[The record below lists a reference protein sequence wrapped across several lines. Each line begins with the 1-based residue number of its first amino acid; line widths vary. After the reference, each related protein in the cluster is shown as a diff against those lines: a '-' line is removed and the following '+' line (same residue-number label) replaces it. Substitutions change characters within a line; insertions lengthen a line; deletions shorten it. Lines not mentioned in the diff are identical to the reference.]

1 MVCNPILFFVFALWS
16 VRKKRKEY
24 DMVYPVAVL
33 ILGMSTLL
41 LILEFSLVGVIYR
54 YLGDFSAMLFLAA
67 AITVFLLYENTDNT
81 QLKQILVK
89 TVIGCVVVSVVY
101 NLLLFIVPNLKY
113 PLNLGNTELYY
124 RILYAFRII

>member
-1 MVCNPILFFVFALWS
+1 MVGK
-16 VRKKRKEY
+16 KKRKEY

-41 LILEFSLVGVIYR
+41 LILDFSFVGVIYR